1 MKFSPILQ
9 SRAKP
14 LSCQIK
20 FNAQCTEFFLTA
32 LMVASQRGGLAPF
45 MRASLIPVR
54 DADGPFTSRSDM
66 WPCPPQVWGR
76 WTELSSLSPKRR
88 RRHRFLRLRAQ
99 AVQKLVIALNWLTL
113 GHVMKPPVHARVG
126 FPMSQRQADMLEHLD
141 ELVAFLLKAGTV
153 NQESLG
159 RAGEKLNK
167 LSLLA
172 FNLPEASKS
181 LSFGDLDSFLSI
193 LHSQFDS
200 YSNPK
205 KDIGNTPGLSQ
216 SLPMTVAV
224 YLSSL

>member
-1 MKFSPILQ
+1 MEAATQSLVGWEMTMKFSPILQ

-88 RRHRFLRLRAQ
+88 RRHRFLRLKAQ
-99 AVQKLVIALNWLTL
+99 AVQKLVIAVNWLTL
-113 GHVMKPPVHARVG
+113 GHVMKPGPCTCWVPYEPASIRHAG
-126 FPMSQRQADMLEHLD
+126 
-141 ELVAFLLKAGTV
+141 
-153 NQESLG
+153 
-159 RAGEKLNK
+159 
-167 LSLLA
+167 
-172 FNLPEASKS
+172 AS
-181 LSFGDLDSFLSI
+181 
-193 LHSQFDS
+193 
-200 YSNPK
+200 
-205 KDIGNTPGLSQ
+205 
-216 SLPMTVAV
+216 
-224 YLSSL
+224 